1 MCHKM
6 IQRILL
12 FLIFV
17 LPQYAV
23 ATEES
28 ADPLGVL
35 SSTDDGPHVFWQ
47 NDSTVQVIYFCDS
60 AVSTRQFMARD
71 TIRFNGLC
79 KDTGIVYQIP
89 VGRHSSPPDQMELG
103 SRMFAVSDIHGE
115 YSSLI
120 EILIVA
126 KVIDSGLR
134 WSFGDGHLVVV
145 GDVFDRGP
153 NVTECLWLIYRL
165 EQEASSAGG
174 MVHYLLGNHELMVMR
189 GDLRYVN
196 ERYTE
201 GIARR
206 SRFKYDELFGPETE
220 LGRWLRSKN
229 TILRLGSTLFVHGG
243 VLPEFLQTSESIG
256 KVNADVRAGLD
267 YSSLQLYFDTP
278 TKRLYGTFG
287 PLWYR
292 GYTEGLEGSYPA
304 ASTATIDSVMSL
316 CNIDQ
321 IVIGHTEHDT
331 LSVFHGGNV
340 IAIDMDVEAHG
351 GFQGLLW
358 EAGRFYRV
366 SKSSERQFI
375 LQKKH

>member
-1 MCHKM
+1 MR
-6 IQRILL
+6 QFLRI
-12 FLIFV
+12 
-17 LPQYAV
+17 V
-23 ATEES
+23 AH
-28 ADPLGVL
+28 AIVL
-35 SSTDDGPHVFWQ
+35 SILSTLLRAAEPDSAVVKLSTDDGPHVFWQ
-47 NDSTVQVIYFCDS
+47 NDSTVQVVYFCDS
-60 AVSTRQFMARD
+60 AVSTRQLIARD
-71 TIRFNGLC
+71 TIRFNGFC
-79 KDTGIVYQIP
+79 KDSGVVYRIP
-89 VGRHSSPPDQMELG
+89 VGQHSSPPDQMELR

-115 YSSLI
+115 YTSLT
-120 EILIVA
+120 EILIA
-126 KVIDSGLR
+126 AGVIDSGLH

-165 EQEASSAGG
+165 VQEASAAGG

-206 SRFKYDELFGPETE
+206 SRFKYDELFGRETE

-229 TILRLGSTLFVHGG
+229 TIFRLGSTLYVHGG
-243 VLPEFLQTSESIG
+243 VLPEFLQNRESIG
-256 KVNADVRAGLD
+256 KVNADVRDGLD
-267 YSSLQLYFDTP
+267 YSSLQLHFDAP

-304 ASTATIDSVMSL
+304 ASTATIDSIMSL
-316 CNIDQ
+316 CNVDQ

-331 LSVFHGGNV
+331 ISVFHNGKV

-366 SKSSERQFI
+366 SKSGERQFI
-375 LQKKH
+375 MQSKH

>member
-1 MCHKM
+1 MK
-6 IQRILL
+6 QFLRIIAHVLL
-12 FLIFV
+12 L
-17 LPQYAV
+17 
-23 ATEES
+23 S
-28 ADPLGVL
+28 VL
-35 SSTDDGPHVFWQ
+35 SALTRAADSDSVANKLPLDDGPHVFWQ
-47 NDSTVQVIYFCDS
+47 DDTTVQVIYFCDS
-60 AVSTRQFMARD
+60 TVSTRQFIAHD
-71 TIRFNGLC
+71 TTRFNGFC
-79 KDTGIVYQIP
+79 KDSGIVYQIP
-89 VGRHSSPPDQMELG
+89 VGRHSSPLDQIERG

-115 YSSLI
+115 YSSLV
-120 EILIVA
+120 EILISA

-153 NVTECLWLIYRL
+153 DVTECLWLIYRL
-165 EQEASSAGG
+165 EQEASAAGG

-189 GDLRYVN
+189 GDLRYIN

-243 VLPEFLQTSESIG
+243 ILPEFLQNRESIG

-267 YSSLQLYFDTP
+267 LSSLDLYFDAP
-278 TKRLYGTFG
+278 TKRLYGSLG

-292 GYTEGLEGSYPA
+292 GYTEGIDGSYPA
-304 ASTATIDSVMSL
+304 APTATIDSVMSH
-316 CNIDQ
+316 CNVEQ
-321 IVIGHTEHDT
+321 VVIGHTEHDT
-331 LSVFHGGNV
+331 LSLFHDGKV
-340 IAIDMDVEAHG
+340 IAIDVDVEALK

-366 SKSSERQFI
+366 NNRGERQFI
-375 LQKKH
+375 IQTKR

>member
-1 MCHKM
+1 MRQFLRSIAHT
-6 IQRILL
+6 ILL
-12 FLIFV
+12 AILSTM
-17 LPQYAV
+17 LRAAEPDSSAV
-23 ATEES
+23 K
-28 ADPLGVL
+28 L
-35 SSTDDGPHVFWQ
+35 STDDGPHVFWQ
-47 NDSTVQVIYFCDS
+47 NDTTVQVIYFCDS
-60 AVSTRQFMARD
+60 AVSMRQFIARD
-71 TIRFNGLC
+71 TIRFNGFC
-79 KDTGIVYQIP
+79 RDSGVVYRIP
-89 VGRHSSPPDQMELG
+89 VNRHTIPPDQTELR

-115 YSSLI
+115 YASLA
-120 EILIVA
+120 EILIAA
-126 KVIDSGLR
+126 KVIDSGLH

-153 NVTECLWLIYRL
+153 HVTECLWLIYRL
-165 EQEASSAGG
+165 EQEASAAGG

-206 SRFKYDELFGPETE
+206 SRFKYDELFGPKTE

-229 TILRLGSTLFVHGG
+229 TMLRLGNTLFVHGG

-256 KVNADVRAGLD
+256 KVNAEVRAGLD
-267 YSSLQLYFDTP
+267 LSSLELYFNAP

-304 ASTATIDSVMSL
+304 ASTATIDTVL
-316 CNIDQ
+316 QRCDVHQ

-331 LSVFHGGNV
+331 LSVFHDGKV

-358 EAGRFYRV
+358 EAGRFYLV
-366 SKSSERQFI
+366 SESGERQAVHI
-375 LQKKH
+375 HTE